1 MTHAENRIPLYV
13 TRGDENKQCANC
25 GRGTR
30 LIFSYGG
37 LLWRRCRRCLT
48 LEERIALNKF
58 VKVGPIL
65 LPVECGGMTDED
77 QPDLDDIDEDWDD
90 SNEDW
95 E

>member
-13 TRGDENKQCANC
+13 TRADEKKQCATC
-25 GRGTR
+25 GRGTH

-37 LLWRRCRRCLT
+37 LDWRRCRRCLT
-48 LEERIALNKF
+48 LSERIALNDF

-77 QPDLDDIDEDWDD
+77 LEDEGDWDD

-95 E
+95 D